1 MILGYIIMFV
11 LGVWCGVLAMM
22 ASILIKS
29 DRRHEDDQEKA

>member
-22 ASILIKS
+22 AAYLIKE
-29 DRRHEDDQEKA
+29 DRGDKDAQEKT